1 MVATAKE
8 FWNLLTF
15 FLRKVKFPWPI
26 ELEKNSQISPGNGL
40 QPPLTA
46 LEMKET
52 MKIKENEVH
61 DFRVKPTRAC
71 ITAESSNCTKEH
83 TKTKL

>member
-8 FWNLLTF
+8 VWNLLTF

-46 LEMKET
+46 LEMKENN
-52 MKIKENEVH
+52 ENKRKRSAW
-61 DFRVKPTRAC
+61 FPSQTN
-71 ITAESSNCTKEH
+71 SS
-83 TKTKL
+83 LYYSGI

>member
-1 MVATAKE
+1 MVAKAKE

-26 ELEKNSQISPGNGL
+26 ELEKNSQIGPGNGL
-40 QPPLTA
+40 QPSLTA
-46 LEMKET
+46 LEMKENN
-52 MKIKENEVH
+52 ENK
-61 DFRVKPTRAC
+61 RKRRAWFPSQT
-71 ITAESSNCTKEH
+71 IVLKNLSNCTKEH